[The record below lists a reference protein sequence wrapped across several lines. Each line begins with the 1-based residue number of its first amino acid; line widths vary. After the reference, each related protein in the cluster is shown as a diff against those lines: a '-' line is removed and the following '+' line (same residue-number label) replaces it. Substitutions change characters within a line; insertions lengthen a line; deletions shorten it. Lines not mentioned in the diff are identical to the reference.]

1 MLTAAQPH
9 LHTGLRRYLSPRDR
23 FHYPLPDPSL
33 FPLTRPLQSLRTR
46 PPIRESA
53 RIPRGSGS
61 LPRRECQ
68 RTAAWRTRG
77 PAAQTRQGESAQ
89 IPRRSGSLSRRECQ
103 RTAAWIACSPG
114 CADPPEGKCP
124 DSPWKRFTSPEGMP
138 EDSRLRECQRTAA
151 WISCSP
157 GCADPPG
164 GKRPDSP

>member
-23 FHYPLPDPSL
+23 FHYPLPDPSFIY
-33 FPLTRPLQSLRTR
+33 FPSPASLQPLRTR
-46 PPIRESA
+46 PFGKVPRFTVKAVHFPGGNA
-53 RIPRGSGS
+53 RGQPPGE
-61 LPRRECQ
+61 PV
-68 RTAAWRTRG
+68 A

-124 DSPWKRFTSPEGMP
+124 DSPWKRFTFPERMP
-138 EDSRLRECQRTAA
+138 EDSRLE
-151 WISCSP
+151 SL
-157 GCADPPG
+157 
-164 GKRPDSP
+164 